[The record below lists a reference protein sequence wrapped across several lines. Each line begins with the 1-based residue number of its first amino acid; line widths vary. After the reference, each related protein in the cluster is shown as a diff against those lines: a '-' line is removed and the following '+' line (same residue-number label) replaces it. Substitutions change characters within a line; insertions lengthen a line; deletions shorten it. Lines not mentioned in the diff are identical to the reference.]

1 MCALVVIIGSRL
13 CFAPFVLHRWERQ
26 ELIHQII
33 LDKGSTAGAKLTRDL
48 EMYGSP
54 ESAAAAFLQVGTREG
69 DTGQCARQCE
79 RNGTQNTVLP
89 PSGRDGR

>member
-33 LDKGSTAGAKLTRDL
+33 LDKGSTAGAKLTRGL

-54 ESAAAAFLQVGTREG
+54 ESAAAAFLQKLSR
-69 DTGQCARQCE
+69 
-79 RNGTQNTVLP
+79 
-89 PSGRDGR
+89 GRAVRRTSALTSQMTL